1 MKNEC
6 IAVPE
11 ILLPVPSVDLY
22 AWAVI
27 ACDQHTSDQKYW
39 DELEKIVGDKPST
52 LRLTLPEIYLSGD
65 CAARIAA
72 VRETMD
78 EYRSKGVF
86 RKLPRGFVLVER
98 KTPVSPMRRGIVLAV
113 DLEMYSYEKKSNAAI
128 RASEATILERIP
140 PRLKIREG
148 ASIEFPHIMLL
159 YDDPQDTVIGALK
172 NEKLETLYDTDLNM
186 GGGHVTGKFI
196 SDCRP
201 VIERFNKL
209 EKDGLL
215 FMVGDGN
222 HSLATAKAM
231 WEKRKEGLSEEERA
245 VHPARYALCEAVNL
259 YDEGIVFEAI
269 HRVVKGVDAQ
279 KFAKS
284 LQFSGTGEGAVYIG
298 GKKLPLR
305 VSADVP
311 AAVAE
316 ADACI
321 ARYIA
326 ENGGEVDYI
335 HGEDALAEITR
346 EHADC
351 VGICLPKMDKS
362 ELFPA
367 VKKYG
372 SLPRKTFSMGE
383 SEEKRYYIEGKEIL

>member
-39 DELEKIVGDKPST
+39 NELEKLVGSKPST

-86 RKLPRGFVLVER
+86 RKLPRGFILVER

-172 NEKLETLYDTDLNM
+172 NEKLET
-186 GGGHVTGKFI
+186 
-196 SDCRP
+196 
-201 VIERFNKL
+201 
-209 EKDGLL
+209 
-215 FMVGDGN
+215 
-222 HSLATAKAM
+222 
-231 WEKRKEGLSEEERA
+231 
-245 VHPARYALCEAVNL
+245 
-259 YDEGIVFEAI
+259 
-269 HRVVKGVDAQ
+269 
-279 KFAKS
+279 
-284 LQFSGTGEGAVYIG
+284 
-298 GKKLPLR
+298 
-305 VSADVP
+305 
-311 AAVAE
+311 
-316 ADACI
+316 
-321 ARYIA
+321 
-326 ENGGEVDYI
+326 
-335 HGEDALAEITR
+335 
-346 EHADC
+346 
-351 VGICLPKMDKS
+351 
-362 ELFPA
+362 
-367 VKKYG
+367 
-372 SLPRKTFSMGE
+372 PRKQTGA
-383 SEEKRYYIEGKEIL
+383 

>member
-1 MKNEC
+1 MGSEC

-11 ILLPVPSVDLY
+11 ILLPAASVDLY

-52 LRLTLPEIYLSGD
+52 LRLTLPEIYLKGNCD
-65 CAARIAA
+65 ARIAA
-72 VRETMD
+72 VRNTMD
-78 EYRSKGVF
+78 EYRRRGIF
-86 RKLPRGFVLVER
+86 RKLPRGFILVER
-98 KTPVSPMRRGIVLAV
+98 KTPVSPVRRGIVLAV
-113 DLEMYSYEKKSNAAI
+113 DLEKYSYEKKSDAAI

-159 YDDPQDTVIGALK
+159 YDDPQDAVLGPLK
-172 NEKLETLYDTDLNM
+172 GTELETVYDTELNM
-186 GGGHVTGKFI
+186 NGGHVTGKFI

-201 VIERFNKL
+201 VIERFDKL

-231 WEKRKEGLSEEERA
+231 WEKRKEGLSDEARA

-259 YDEGIVFEAI
+259 YDDGIVFEAI
-269 HRVVKGVDAQ
+269 HRIVKGVDAQ

-284 LQFSGTGEGAVYIG
+284 LRFSGSGDGAVYIG
-298 GKKLPLR
+298 GDKTPLC
-305 VSADVP
+305 VAADVP

-316 ADACI
+316 VDACI

-335 HGEDALAEITR
+335 HGEDALADITR
-346 EHADC
+346 GRADC

-362 ELFPA
+362 ALFPA